1 MNLMRKS
8 KMISFRLS
16 PEEYV
21 SLQAACVLKGV
32 RSVSDLARTAVQ
44 RMIASNEGVNPV
56 IDDVRSLQHRVR
68 LISMEL
74 DRLAAAVDSRQMT
87 NGSETP

>member
-16 PEEYV
+16 PEDYV
-21 SLQAACVLKGV
+21 SLQTACALKGV

-44 RMIASNEGVNPV
+44 RMIASSEGINPV
-56 IDDVRSLQHRVR
+56 IDEVRSLQHRVR

-74 DRLAAAVDSRQMT
+74 DKLANTVGS
-87 NGSETP
+87 NGVASGVETS

>member
-21 SLQAACVLKGV
+21 SLQNACATKGV

-44 RMIASNEGVNPV
+44 RMIASSEGVNPV
-56 IDDVRSLQHRVR
+56 IDEVRSLQHRIR
-68 LISMEL
+68 IISMEL
-74 DRLAAAVDSRQMT
+74 ERLAASVSSREMAKEA
-87 NGSETP
+87 ETS

>member
-1 MNLMRKS
+1 MNFMRKS

-16 PEEYV
+16 PEEYL
-21 SLQAACVLKGV
+21 SLQTACTSKGV

-44 RMIASNEGVNPV
+44 RMIASNDGVNPL
-56 IDDVRSLQHRVR
+56 IDEVRSLQHRVR

-74 DRLAAAVDSRQMT
+74 DRLATTVDSK
-87 NGSETP
+87 GVAGGVETS

>member
-21 SLQAACVLKGV
+21 SLQTACALKGV

-44 RMIASNEGVNPV
+44 RMIASSEGVDPV
-56 IDDVRSLQHRVR
+56 IDEVRSLQHRIR
-68 LISMEL
+68 LISAEL
-74 DRLAAAVDSRQMT
+74 ERLATTVNSRDT
-87 NGSETP
+87 ANGVETS

>member
-21 SLQAACVLKGV
+21 SLQTACALKGV

-44 RMIASNEGVNPV
+44 RMIASGEGINPV
-56 IDDVRSLQHRVR
+56 IDEVRSLQHRVR

-74 DRLAAAVDSRQMT
+74 DKLANTVSS
-87 NGSETP
+87 NGTANGVETS